1 MVCVTVLVILVMN
14 SARAEVITI
23 DGTIKSVDAKK
34 RTITVKTG
42 SKTLTLD
49 VSGKTKIRVEGKDA
63 GLDTLKTG
71 QKVTLAYHDKLE
83 TVLTIDAGS
92 SASGE
97 AAQLQVAFR
106 SVEIAIDENGA
117 CTLTVDSTKGVS
129 GTPGDQGDVI
139 EAASENKPEIVRLK
153 NGSRRIDYDFT
164 RLKSIEALIPQTLPS
179 KSLKAQI
186 RGQLSIDKDAGA
198 FQLSPVSADRR
209 LAFDL
214 PSPMNTQVPFTLRT
228 EFTRFDQGRFNIV
241 FMLTGNCLC
250 VALDQ
255 RYQND
260 EAGVVRVDWRD
271 KRGRANSPV
280 HLEQAEGWKSLLKYT
295 QEQEKLT
302 KHRFRIPSASFRK
315 LEPQKRVSMYLGLLG
330 DQPVLIRRLELTGKS
345 FREAFDESK

>member
-1 MVCVTVLVILVMN
+1 MASLSVVMAHLRGGFDFHRCRPSSDELSFSATGGVACTPSQPVSLRKATLSRGSQRLNPSRKELRPPFPSDNSPVQCQRGQVRRRLSFTRCFLGRMDRGLCGRRQYVERTSVSRRLSRDNRPSEEPSMSRNLVMVCVTVLVILVMN

-164 RLKSIEALIPQTLPS
+164 RLKSIEALIPQKLPS

-186 RGQLSIDKDAGA
+186 RGQ
-198 FQLSPVSADRR
+198 
-209 LAFDL
+209 
-214 PSPMNTQVPFTLRT
+214 
-228 EFTRFDQGRFNIV
+228 
-241 FMLTGNCLC
+241 
-250 VALDQ
+250 
-255 RYQND
+255 
-260 EAGVVRVDWRD
+260 
-271 KRGRANSPV
+271 
-280 HLEQAEGWKSLLKYT
+280 
-295 QEQEKLT
+295 
-302 KHRFRIPSASFRK
+302 
-315 LEPQKRVSMYLGLLG
+315 
-330 DQPVLIRRLELTGKS
+330 
-345 FREAFDESK
+345 